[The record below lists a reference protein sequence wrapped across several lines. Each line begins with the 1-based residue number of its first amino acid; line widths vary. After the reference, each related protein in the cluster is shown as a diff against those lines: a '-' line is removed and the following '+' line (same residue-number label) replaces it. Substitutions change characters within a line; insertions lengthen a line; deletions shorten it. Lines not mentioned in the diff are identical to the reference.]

1 MHGRGDRT
9 TVAGGG
15 DVRDCHGRDM
25 REDGCIE
32 LCEASSLLAQPS
44 VDLSVLLKLEGKGA
58 CSGGNSDCHRERSGV
73 E

>member
-1 MHGRGDRT
+1 MVD
-9 TVAGGG
+9 GGG
-15 DVRDCHGRDM
+15 DVRGCHGRDM

-44 VDLSVLLKLEGKGA
+44 VSLSVLLQLEGKGA
-58 CSGGNSDCHRERSGV
+58 CSGCNPNCHHERGGA